1 MRTAATLGLV
11 CGLAGGPLRAD
22 AAERFAPISLVGNVT
37 TPTLLITGEV
47 DYRTPISE
55 TEQYYQALKLRK
67 VPAAMV
73 RIPDASH
80 GIQKRPSNLIAK
92 VAHILGW
99 FERYGSPREAPAAP

>member
-1 MRTAATLGLV
+1 MRLKPGDKVASFEVKGTKSTTGRTPEAYL
-11 CGLAGGPLRAD
+11 
-22 AAERFAPISLVGNVT
+22 ERSPISLVGNVK

-67 VPAAMV
+67 VEAAMV

-80 GIQKRPSNLIAK
+80 GIDGRPSNLIAK
-92 VAHILGW
+92 VAHILAW
-99 FERYGSPREAPAAP
+99 FGKHRSP